1 MKGFIG
7 LPLLII
13 LALAGFFVLSATME
27 DQKNQGQTREAR

>member
-7 LPLLII
+7 IPLLII

-27 DQKNQGQTREAR
+27 DQKQHSHIGGER